1 MSSGANEIRGN
12 VVVSRQVR
20 GGKKPSC
27 NEFIVGRKKGA
38 RATLDKITTVVGGGW
53 ISKRATSGPISL
65 SERREMLWAA
75 WKGLMRGGL
84 LQWGR

>member
-1 MSSGANEIRGN
+1 MSSGANENRGN

-20 GGKKPSC
+20 NGKKPSC

-38 RATLDKITTVVGGGW
+38 RATLDKITTVCRRRMDLQE
-53 ISKRATSGPISL
+53 SDKPISL